1 MMTRE
6 PIDLVLS
13 GSGTL
18 LPCHIGAWQALLEHR
33 YEIRRVAGTSG
44 GGIVAAAI
52 AFGWDPDRALK
63 LSTEFLAG
71 GLLDSSWWFF
81 DRWGMHKWEK
91 IREMLHKHLPYKM
104 GDSKIELRV
113 MVVDIETQ
121 QPVEIRSSEHR
132 HLAVADVLAATSA
145 IPAFA
150 KVRSI
155 PGIAGTFVDGG
166 VATNFAMGT
175 FDDVPGRRTVGVRL
189 VGTPKRK
196 KVGNTK
202 EWAAAV
208 IGSMHD
214 AANKSY
220 VSRKRWANVIA
231 VNSAGD
237 GMDFELRADEV
248 QARHAEGYEAARE
261 WCEREKKTPKNA

>member
-33 YEIRRVAGTSG
+33 YEVRRVAGTSG

-63 LSTEFLAG
+63 LAKEFLAG

-91 IREMLHKHLPYKM
+91 IRDLLRRELPYKM
-104 GDSKIELRV
+104 GDARMELRV

-132 HLAVADVLAATSA
+132 QLHTSDVLAATSA

-150 KVRSI
+150 KVRTI
-155 PGIAGTFVDGG
+155 PGLPGTFVDGG

-196 KVGNTK
+196 KVTSTK

-220 VSRKRWANVIA
+220 VSRKRWANVIP
-231 VNSAGD
+231 VSSKGD
-237 GMDFELRADEV
+237 GMDFELSADEV
-248 QARHAEGYEAARE
+248 HALYLEGYEAARE
-261 WCEREKKTPKNA
+261 WCERQGKS